1 MELHKKIAK
10 LVLYVLEI
18 WLKSAF
24 DPILKPDKH
33 SLKGSENDFL
43 M

>member
-24 DPILKPDKH
+24 DPKH
-33 SLKGSENDFL
+33 SRKGSENDFL